1 MLAIIDDQHQRFV
14 LECRRQRLDRT
25 TRSAE
30 AHAQDLADDGGY
42 QWRIMER
49 GELGEPYAV
58 GVAVEN
64 APARLDREPGLADP
78 ARPGQRHQ
86 TMTAQPRLDVRE
98 IGFAPDQTGELL
110 GKIVGRRTDRRR
122 HRRALVG
129 AACRRG
135 FELRPALAVSPC
147 HRAIA
152 PPGSRWA
159 TRPAIRRARPPPSP

>member
-1 MLAIIDDQHQRFV
+1 MLAIVDNQQERLV

-25 TRSAE
+25 TWSTE
-30 AHAQDLADDGGY
+30 TDAQDVADNGGY
-42 QWRIMER
+42 QLRIIER

-58 GVAVEN
+58 RITVEE
-64 APARLDREPGLADP
+64 APPRLDREPGLADP

-135 FELRPALAVSPC
+135 FELRRALAF
-147 HRAIA
+147 HR
-152 PPGSRWA
+152 
-159 TRPAIRRARPPPSP
+159 